1 MLGNEKGG
9 FISLSFCVQVG
20 HALIAVCEI
29 CRNGIVK
36 YIRLKYNKRD
46 KYSGKPAN

>member
-1 MLGNEKGG
+1 MKNGG
-9 FISLSFCVQVG
+9 FISLPFCVQVE
-20 HALIAVCEI
+20 HALIAVCGI

-46 KYSGKPAN
+46 KYSGKPTN